1 MLAFL
6 DKKHIFQ
13 VKRLSNLA
21 ESEDC
26 WYKQQNAHIIES

>member
-13 VKRLSNLA
+13 VSNLA
-21 ESEDC
+21 ESEDG
-26 WYKQQNAHIIES
+26 WYKQQNAHITES